1 MNDNLVPPAA
11 IGMQITDVDTP
22 ALLLNLDVFENNRI
36 KLKKQLT
43 QTKTNFRPHSKSHK
57 CPSIAKLQLEDGA
70 IGICCQKVSEAEIM
84 SKAGIRDILISNQIV
99 GSTKIQRL
107 VKLSKSASILV
118 CVDNKENINEINK
131 YAKMFDTRIGVLVEL
146 DVGTHRCGVVG
157 EFEVLK
163 LVKLISSYS
172 NLDFVGIQAY
182 QGKAQHV
189 RKYNARKLLV
199 ENASQA
205 VKRALDLLRENNF
218 SCKVVSG
225 GGTGTFNFEVESDVF
240 NEVQPG
246 SYVFM
251 DGDYGRNLDAAG
263 ETIDFFGQSLFLL
276 TTVMSLPSSGRAV
289 VDVGLKSVAVDSG
302 LPDVCL
308 KGVNYVSASDEHGV
322 LEIPSLNDLKLGDK
336 IKLIP
341 GHCDPT
347 VNLHDWIVGYRDDK
361 VELIW
366 DIAARGAFF

>member
-1 MNDNLVPPAA
+1 MKDNLSPPAS

-22 ALLLNLDVFENNRI
+22 ALLLNLDVFEKNRL
-36 KLKKQLT
+36 KLKKQLI
-43 QTKTNFRPHSKSHK
+43 QTDTNFRPHSKSHK
-57 CPSIAKLQLEDGA
+57 CPSIAKLQLKDGA
-70 IGICCQKVSEAEIM
+70 VGICCQKVSEAEIM
-84 SKAGIRDILISNQIV
+84 SKAGIKNILISNQIV

-107 VKLSKSASILV
+107 VKLSKSASIMV
-118 CVDNKENINEINK
+118 CIDNKENINQIDK
-131 YAKMFDTRIGVLVEL
+131 YCKIFDTRVGILVEL
-146 DVGTHRCGVVG
+146 DVGTNRCGVVG

-163 LVKLISSYS
+163 LVKLINSCS
-172 NLDFVGIQAY
+172 NLDFIGIQAY

-189 RKYNARKLLV
+189 REYNARKSLI

-205 VKRALDLLRENNF
+205 VKRALDLLQENGI

-225 GGTGTFNFEVESDVF
+225 GGTGTFNFEVQSAVF
-240 NEVQPG
+240 NEVQLG

-251 DGDYGRNLDAAG
+251 DGDYGRNLDASG
-263 ETIDFFGQSLFLL
+263 DTTNFFDQSLFLL
-276 TTVMSLPSSGRAV
+276 ATVMSLPSDSRAV

-308 KGVNYVSASDEHGV
+308 EGFKYVSASDEHGV
-322 LEIPSLNDLKLGDK
+322 LEIPNLNNLKLGDK

-347 VNLHDWIVGYRDDK
+347 VNLHDWIVGYRGDK
-361 VELIW
+361 VEVIW
-366 DIAARGAFF
+366 DITARGAFF